1 MGTDKNK
8 KRYVITDSVQRRLQ
22 KISQDKYA
30 EPPRIEKTRPKD
42 PPLTLPDVMW
52 GKAVG
57 GITAGDT
64 GDEVTLYRYDK
75 DSDTRVLL
83 TDTIIARTYGPD
95 IEPDTD
101 VIIHRVPGFWLA
113 VGIESPTDPAKR
125 KHWLGTL
132 TLGYNGV
139 VGGFWVTPTKA
150 LDGILPSG
158 NQWVVNLYK
167 WDYGAMGAV
176 VRVEQDGNRWIP
188 LQQEYTCPPDTPPLE
203 PLGACNYY
211 EPGVG
216 STCAIMTEAA
226 CALQSGGTWTEGGA
240 CT

>member
-8 KRYVITDSVQRRLQ
+8 KRYAITDSVRRRLQ
-22 KISQDKYA
+22 ELDRDNRA
-30 EPPRIEKTRPKD
+30 ATPNIETVRPED
-42 PPLTLPDVMW
+42 PGLRLPDVMW

-57 GITAGDT
+57 GITTGDT

-83 TDTIIARTYGPD
+83 TETIIARTYGASIP
-95 IEPDTD
+95 ENTD
-101 VIIHRVPGFWLA
+101 VALFRVPGFWLA
-113 VGIESPTDPAKR
+113 VVVDPDSTTLR
-125 KHWLGTL
+125 RNWLGTL

-150 LDGILPSG
+150 LDGLLPSG
-158 NQWVVNLYK
+158 AQWVHNIYK

-188 LQQEYTCPPDTPPLE
+188 LQQEYTCPPDAPSLE

-211 EPGVG
+211 DPGVG
-216 STCAIMTEAA
+216 SVCAIMTEAA
-226 CALQSGGTWTEGGA
+226 CDLQSGGTWTEGGT
-240 CT
+240 C